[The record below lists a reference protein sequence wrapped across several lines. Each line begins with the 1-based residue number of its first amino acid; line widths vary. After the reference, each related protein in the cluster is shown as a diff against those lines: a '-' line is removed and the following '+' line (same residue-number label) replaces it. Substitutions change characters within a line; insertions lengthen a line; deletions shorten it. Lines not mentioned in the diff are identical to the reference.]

1 MTTSRTVR
9 FREDHPAEQ
18 KALLY
23 LQQYRDFGFQSG
35 NELIIAAI
43 NKYCSQLNSGDN
55 SPNLIQEIRSA
66 VREEMRAL
74 QVQAVPQISASQP
87 STNTIVS
94 DTLSA
99 EDEADV
105 LDFLNNM

>member
-18 KALLY
+18 QALLH
-23 LQQYRDFGFQSG
+23 LQQCRDFGFRSG

-43 NKYCSQLNSGDN
+43 NEYCSQLNSGDN
-55 SPNLIQEIRSA
+55 RPNLIQEIRSA

-74 QVQAVPQISASQP
+74 QVQVGPRVSASQ
-87 STNTIVS
+87 SGTAVS
-94 DTLSA
+94 DMLSA

-105 LDFLNNM
+105 LDFLDNM

>member
-18 KALLY
+18 QALLY
-23 LQQYRDFGFQSG
+23 LQQYRDYGFQSG

-43 NKYCSQLNSGDN
+43 NEYCSRLNRGDS
-55 SPNLIQEIRSA
+55 SPDLIQEIRSA
-66 VREEMRAL
+66 VREEIRTL
-74 QVQAVPQISASQP
+74 QVQAVPRVSASQP
-87 STNTIVS
+87 STAVS
-94 DTLSA
+94 DILST

-105 LDFLNNM
+105 LDFLENM

>member
-18 KALLY
+18 QALLY
-23 LQQYRDFGFQSG
+23 LQQCRDLGFRSG

-43 NKYCSQLNSGDN
+43 NEYCMRPKNIDG
-55 SPNLIQEIRSA
+55 SPSIIQEIRSA

-74 QVQAVPQISASQP
+74 QV
-87 STNTIVS
+87 
-94 DTLSA
+94 
-99 EDEADV
+99 
-105 LDFLNNM
+105 